1 MKLTEKQKNC
11 PYCHVKGADH
21 HIAMIYD
28 APKKLI
34 GLQPQIDGF
43 HIFAAVGWDESLTVT
58 SNSIN
63 YCPKCGRPLNQEE
76 NNDN

>member
-1 MKLTEKQKNC
+1 
-11 PYCHVKGADH
+11 
-21 HIAMIYD
+21 MIYN

-43 HIFAAVGWDESLTVT
+43 HIFAAVGWDENLTVT

-63 YCPKCGRPLNQEE
+63 YCPQCGRPLNEE
-76 NNDN
+76 ED

>member
-11 PYCHVKGADH
+11 PYCHVKGADY
-21 HIAMIYD
+21 HIAMIYN

-34 GLQPQIDGF
+34 RLQPQIDGF
-43 HIFAAVGWDESLTVT
+43 HIFAAVGWDENLTVT

-63 YCPKCGRPLNQEE
+63 YCTQCGRPLNEE
-76 NNDN
+76 KD